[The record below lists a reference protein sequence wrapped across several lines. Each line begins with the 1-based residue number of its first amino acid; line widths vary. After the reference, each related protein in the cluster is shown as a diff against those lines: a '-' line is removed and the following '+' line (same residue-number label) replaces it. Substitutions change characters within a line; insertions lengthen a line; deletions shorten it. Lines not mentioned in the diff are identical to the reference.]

1 MAFSSCGERGLLYS
15 CSALAPHW
23 VASLCRAQALR
34 CRAFSSWSRGLSS
47 CSSQALEHRL
57 TSCGPRHFF
66 SEACGIFQDQG
77 SNPCLLQWQVDSLP
91 LSHQGA
97 PRVLLS
103 CGWSHCFKKFPSL
116 MDGDGGGK
124 APGGSMHSIL
134 CLPFGG

>member
-34 CRAFSSWSRGLSS
+34 CRGFSSWSRGLSS

-91 LSHQGA
+91 LSHQGS
-97 PRVLLS
+97 PTTVFLGKS
-103 CGWSHCFKKFPSL
+103 CGTCPFIAIIGQGNNQEPVSESPVHCINSL
-116 MDGDGGGK
+116 T
-124 APGGSMHSIL
+124 
-134 CLPFGG
+134 FTV